1 MATLVQKRTELDAK
15 RKQLADLWAEAGDT
29 IDMDKVTSI
38 NGTSSEKAK
47 QFRERNDE
55 LTAIA
60 EEVENLV
67 AAENARRDAALD
79 DDGDGDGGKGAPIPG
94 GKGRGNE
101 RAERGL
107 TLGELFVKSKTFKE
121 FGGNRGPEVTLDFS
135 KNLNQH
141 LAIFPRAKALFDTTA
156 YPPETTRLPGVQV
169 TLGFQEPTVDDL
181 IPELRTNQGAIKY
194 MEETTATNG
203 GAAVAE
209 GGTKPESALAFT
221 EKMSAVRKL
230 ATVMPVTDEMFA
242 DEPQMQ
248 DYVNQRL
255 RFFLDLTREAQIVNG
270 SGTAPNLRGIL
281 NTSGIQTQAKGAD
294 PTPDAVYKAMTLIR
308 TGAFL
313 AADATVWN
321 PADWQEVK
329 LLRTADGIY
338 IWGSP
343 ADGGPDRIWGLR
355 AVQTTALPVGT
366 ALVGA
371 FNASSAKFR
380 RSEMSFAVS
389 DQHADF
395 FITNKLMLRVEE
407 RLAFVVFRPAGFCTV
422 TGV

>member
-1 MATLVQKRTELDAK
+1 MATLVQKRTELEAK
-15 RKQLADLWAEAGDT
+15 RKQLADLWAEAGDS
-29 IDMDKVTSI
+29 IDMEKVTSI
-38 NGTSSEKAK
+38 SGTSSEKAK

-55 LTAIA
+55 LTTLAT
-60 EEVENLV
+60 EVENLV
-67 AAENARRDAALD
+67 AAEVARRDSALD
-79 DDGDGDGGKGAPIPG
+79 DDDEGDDGKGAPIPG
-94 GKGRGNE
+94 GKGRGNRDE
-101 RAERGL
+101 PAL
-107 TLGELFVKSKTFKE
+107 SLGELFVKSKAFKE

-135 KNLNQH
+135 KNLSQH

-156 YPPETTRLPGVQV
+156 YPPESTRLPGVPV
-169 TLGFQEPTVDDL
+169 TLGFQEPTVDTL

-270 SGTAPNLRGIL
+270 NGTAPNLRGIL
-281 NTSGIQTQAKGAD
+281 ATSGIQTQAKGTD
-294 PTPDAVYKAMTLIR
+294 PTPDAIYKAMTLIR

-313 AADATVWN
+313 AADASVWN

-338 IWGSP
+338 IWGNP
-343 ADGGPDRIWGLR
+343 ADGGPDRIWGLKV
-355 AVQTTALPVGT
+355 AQTTSLPVGT